1 MQLLINSLQHAIVM
15 QTLLKFG
22 LVKKAKIKAN
32 KCSIK
37 IKGTLVS
44 RPFHYEKFV
53 VIPPKVAI
61 VIREV

>member
-1 MQLLINSLQHAIVM
+1 M